1 MDTKKFSSP
10 GKDSLRRMLGVS
22 FGVAVT
28 LGGTIGVGILRT
40 PGTVASRLGSPW
52 LIVAI
57 WVAGGMY
64 AILGTNAVVE
74 LGTAVPRA
82 GGWYVWSRRAFGEYV
97 GFTVGWSDWLSQCAT
112 IAVLAIATGEFLAA
126 LLPHR
131 PGLDRWIAVVTV
143 LAFAFVQWIGLRSSS
158 RTQEITSALKAFGL
172 LAFVVACFYP
182 VASAAPGSY
191 PQPALPANT
200 GALFAGVILAL
211 QSVIYTY
218 DGWYC
223 AVYFTEEDRNPG
235 HNLPRSAFGGVL
247 CTLAIYLLIN
257 IALMYALPLGRLASS
272 PFPAAEVTRDLFGRQ
287 GEQIITAL
295 SALSLL
301 SIINAT
307 LMMSTRILFAMSRDR
322 LFIRRAATV
331 NAGGTPRF
339 AMLLTTA
346 AALLMIF
353 TGTFDLLVAVAAF
366 LFIAV
371 DASGFLALLALR
383 RREPGLAR
391 PYRTRGYP
399 WTTLLLLSA
408 CIFFLIGNIIS
419 DPTSSLYTL
428 ALMAIS
434 YPAYLMVC
442 RWTKS
447 KEKPVLI

>member
-1 MDTKKFSSP
+1 M
-10 GKDSLRRMLGVS
+10 GSLRRMLGVS
-22 FGVAVT
+22 FGIAVT

-112 IAVLAIATGEFLAA
+112 IAVLAIATGEFMAA
-126 LLPHR
+126 LLPRR
-131 PGLDRWIAVVTV
+131 PGLDRWVAVATV
-143 LAFAFVQWIGLRSSS
+143 LAFAVLQWIGLRSSS
-158 RTQEITSALKAFGL
+158 RTQEITSALKALGL
-172 LAFVVACFYP
+172 LVFVAACFYP
-182 VASAAPGSY
+182 AASVTRGSY
-191 PQPALPANT
+191 PEPALPATT
-200 GALFAGVILAL
+200 GALFASVILAL

-235 HNLPRSAFGGVL
+235 RNLPRSAFGGVL

-272 PFPAAEVTRDLFGRQ
+272 PFPAAEVTRDLFGRL

-322 LFIRRAATV
+322 LFIRRAAAV

-399 WTTLLLLSA
+399 WTTVLLLGA

-447 KEKPVLI
+447 KEKPTFI

>member
-1 MDTKKFSSP
+1 
-10 GKDSLRRMLGVS
+10 MLGVS
-22 FGVAVT
+22 FGIAVT

-57 WVAGGMY
+57 WIAGGMY

-74 LGTAVPRA
+74 LGAAVPRA
-82 GGWYVWSRRAFGEYV
+82 GGWYVWSRRAFGEYL

-112 IAVLAIATGEFLAA
+112 IAVLAIATGEFTAA
-126 LLPHR
+126 LLPRR
-131 PGLDRWIAVVTV
+131 PGLDRWIAVATV
-143 LAFAFVQWIGLRSSS
+143 LAFAVLQWIGLRSSS
-158 RTQEITSALKAFGL
+158 RTQEITSALKALGL
-172 LAFVVACFYP
+172 LAFVAACFYLA
-182 VASAAPGSY
+182 ASPAPGSY
-191 PQPALPANT
+191 PQPVLPGTT
-200 GALFAGVILAL
+200 GALFAGIILAL

-223 AVYFTEEDRNPG
+223 AVYFTEEDRDPG
-235 HNLPRSAFGGVL
+235 RNLPRSAFGGVL

-257 IALMYALPLGRLASS
+257 VALMYALPLGRLASS
-272 PFPAAEVTRDLFGRQ
+272 PFPAAEVTRDLFGRR
-287 GEQIITAL
+287 GEQIITVL

-322 LFIRRAATV
+322 LFLRRAATV

-371 DASGFLALLALR
+371 DSSGFLALLALR
-383 RREPGLAR
+383 RREPGLTR

-399 WTTLLLLSA
+399 WTIFLLLGA

-419 DPTSSLYTL
+419 DPTSSLYTVG
-428 ALMAIS
+428 LMSIS

-442 RWTKS
+442 RWTRS
-447 KEKPVLI
+447 KEKTTFV